1 MEVGT
6 RHSTRPRRYQ
16 GDASCPLK
24 GIFSTQLKSQTST
37 KSPTNVHSNQRPAN
51 VTKPKSTEFDNIRLP
66 NIDQEAKVNDARL
79 NLLPPM
85 VAQRSTAHHT
95 LMDDRDTDQQQ
106 IGGVN
111 LAMQRSSPDPAMFA
125 FDPEMRDQDEHEW
138 AQYEEARK
146 EYLNR
151 PQTGV
156 PQQLMD
162 SPVDDTDH
170 ESTYS
175 QIVEQSPLIR
185 PF

>member
-1 MEVGT
+1 MERVM
-6 RHSTRPRRYQ
+6 P
-16 GDASCPLK
+16 
-24 GIFSTQLKSQTST
+24 
-37 KSPTNVHSNQRPAN
+37 
-51 VTKPKSTEFDNIRLP
+51 
-66 NIDQEAKVNDARL
+66 
-79 NLLPPM
+79 
-85 VAQRSTAHHT
+85 

-111 LAMQRSSPDPAMFA
+111 LAMQRSSPDPGKRQRSPC

-170 ESTYS
+170 ESSYS

-185 PF
+185 PFQAKHWSDFSDTSSDESAREEGPLMKDQKEEKLCESSCSESGFIPSELWGEEQAGSPAAALEHGSFQP